1 MKAKKRINY
10 IAYHRCVPSKIVK
23 KSFEAAA
30 IRKALNSYL
39 PCRRLTAT
47 IILNIKT
54 TNGPLRTFVYHIVYF
69 FSLISQAFHF
79 CVYSVLLAFIERSNI
94 HISVT
99 LQCSFYLLYR
109 RFCTNHRT
117 FYSAMF
123 HSTVCVYGEHS
134 ISI

>member
-39 PCRRLTAT
+39 PRRRLTAT

-54 TNGPLRTFVYHIVYF
+54 TNGPLCTFVYHIVF

-79 CVYSVLLAFIERSNI
+79 CVYLVLLAFIERSN
-94 HISVT
+94 ISVT

-123 HSTVCVYGEHS
+123 HSTVCVCEHS